1 MNNQPQPP
9 TQTTPYPRI
18 FQQFIQQKTENY
30 VDRPLISTTI
40 NNFLQN
46 HNNGYF
52 TLIGSPGSGKS
63 AILANY
69 TIQNPQTVYYTAE
82 VEDKNRADEF
92 LITLCTQLIQKIDQQ
107 NPTLPDNVTEGSWYL
122 SLLLQKI
129 SDNLAAEEKLII
141 VVDGCDNLDPQSQP
155 RDSNIFYLPRY
166 LPKQVYFLLARRPF
180 LRAKSGLLIETP
192 AETLN
197 LEEYPEQNREDAQA
211 YIEHY
216 LAIPGVGA
224 NIKSWVAEN
233 YQSEAEFCRELVVES
248 GNNFMY
254 LSRVLRAIPPNPPWE
269 GGDMMPN
276 LPLEGGD
283 MMPNLLLEGG
293 ETTVGANGIRPW
305 EVWNIPTAGLEEYY
319 QGLWQKMGGEGLS
332 EIELGVLRVLVEEEE
347 AVSVEGIE
355 RSLCSA
361 NAQFIDIDEYDIEEV
376 LETWVE
382 FLHQQEIG
390 GEICYSLYHW
400 SFRDFLQF
408 RV

>member
-1 MNNQPQPP
+1 MNNQPQLP
-9 TQTTPYPRI
+9 TPTTPYPTI
-18 FQQFIQQKTENY
+18 FQQYIRQKTENY
-30 VDRPLISTTI
+30 VDRSLISTTI

-46 HNNGYF
+46 YDRGYF

-82 VEDKNRADEF
+82 VEGKNRADEF
-92 LITLCTQLIQKIDQQ
+92 LITICTQLIQKIDPQ

-129 SDNLAAEEKLII
+129 SDNLTAEEKLIV
-141 VVDGCDNLDPQSQP
+141 VVDGCDNLDRQSQA

-197 LEEYPEQNREDAQA
+197 LEQFPEQNQADARA

-216 LAIPGVGA
+216 LAIPEVGA

-233 YQSEAEFCRELVVES
+233 YQSEAEFCRELVAES

-254 LSRVLRAIPPNPPWE
+254 LSRVLGALPPNPA
-269 GGDMMPN
+269 
-276 LPLEGGD
+276 LER
-283 MMPNLLLEGG
+283 G
-293 ETTVGANGIRPW
+293 ERKTGRDVP
-305 EVWNIPTAGLEEYY
+305 WNIPTANLEEYY
-319 QGLWQKMGGEGLS
+319 RSLWQKMAGDGLS
-332 EIELGVLRVLVEEEE
+332 EIELGVLKVLVEQEE
-347 AVSVEGIE
+347 ASVEAI
-355 RSLCSA
+355 S
-361 NAQFIDIDEYDIEEV
+361 QFIDTDEYDVEEV
-376 LETWVE
+376 LETWLE
-382 FLHQQEIG
+382 FLHQQEIER
-390 GEICYSLYHW
+390 EICYSLYHW
-400 SFRDFLQF
+400 SFRKFLRSIISDF
-408 RV
+408 

>member
-1 MNNQPQPP
+1 MNNQPRILTPS
-9 TQTTPYPRI
+9 TPYPTI
-18 FQQFIQQKTENY
+18 FQQFIRQKTENY
-30 VDRPLISTTI
+30 VDRSLISTTI

-46 HNNGYF
+46 HDRGYF
-52 TLIGSPGSGKS
+52 TLIGFPGSGKS

-82 VEDKNRADEF
+82 VEGKNGADEF
-92 LITLCTQLIQKIDQQ
+92 IITICTQLIQKIENQ
-107 NPTLPDNVTEGSWYL
+107 NSSLPDNVTEGSWYL

-129 SDNLAAEEKLII
+129 SDNLTADQKLIV
-141 VVDGCDNLDPQSQP
+141 VVDGCDYLDLQSQP

-166 LPKQVYFLLARRPF
+166 LPKQVYFLLGRRPF

-197 LEEYPEQNREDAQA
+197 LEEYPEQNREDVRA

-224 NIKSWVAEN
+224 NIKSWVGEN

-254 LSRVLRAIPPNPPWE
+254 LSRVLGEIPPNPPWE
-269 GGDMMPN
+269 GGD
-276 LPLEGGD
+276 GKGD
-283 MMPNLLLEGG
+283 MP
-293 ETTVGANGIRPW
+293 AS
-305 EVWNIPTAGLEEYY
+305 LEEYY
-319 QGLWQKMGGEGLS
+319 HSLWQKMGGDGLS

-347 AVSVEGIE
+347 GVSVEAI
-355 RSLCSA
+355 S
-361 NAQFIDIDEYDIEEV
+361 QFIDVDEYDVEEV
-376 LETWVE
+376 LENWLE

-400 SFRDFLQF
+400 SFRKFLQ
-408 RV
+408 VILGS

>member
-1 MNNQPQPP
+1 MNNQPRSP
-9 TQTTPYPRI
+9 TPTTPYPTI
-18 FQQFIQQKTENY
+18 FQQFIRQKTQNY

-52 TLIGSPGSGKS
+52 TLIGFPGSGKS

-82 VEDKNRADEF
+82 VEGKNRADEF
-92 LITLCTQLIQKIDQQ
+92 LITICTQLIQKIDNQ

-129 SDNLAAEEKLII
+129 SDNLTADQKLIV
-141 VVDGCDNLDPQSQP
+141 VVDGCHNLDSTSQP

-166 LPKQVYFLLARRPF
+166 LPKGVYFLLARRPF

-197 LEEYPEQNREDAQA
+197 LEQFPEQNQADARA

-216 LAIPGVGA
+216 LAIPEVGA

-233 YQSEAEFCRELVVES
+233 DRSEAEFCRELVGES

-254 LSRVLRAIPPNPPWE
+254 LSRVLGLIPPNTNLK
-269 GGDMMPN
+269 GGDRN
-276 LPLEGGD
+276 LP
-283 MMPNLLLEGG
+283 
-293 ETTVGANGIRPW
+293 AS
-305 EVWNIPTAGLEEYY
+305 LEEYY
-319 QGLWQKMGGEGLS
+319 YSLWQKMGGEGLS
-332 EIELGVLRVLVEEEE
+332 EIELGVLRVLVEQEET
-347 AVSVEGIE
+347 VSVEAI
-355 RSLCSA
+355 S
-361 NAQFIDIDEYDIEEV
+361 QFIDVDEYDVEEV
-376 LETWVE
+376 LENWLE

-390 GEICYSLYHW
+390 GEIWYSLYHW
-400 SFRDFLQF
+400 SFRNFL
-408 RV
+408 RSIVSL

>member
-1 MNNQPQPP
+1 MNNQPRSPIP
-9 TQTTPYPRI
+9 TTPYPTI
-18 FQQFIQQKTENY
+18 FQQYIRQKTENY

-46 HNNGYF
+46 HDRGYF

-63 AILANY
+63 SILANY

-82 VEDKNRADEF
+82 VEGKNRADEF
-92 LITLCTQLIQKIDQQ
+92 LITICTQLIQKIDNQ
-107 NPTLPDNVTEGSWYL
+107 NSTLPDNVTEGSWYL

-129 SDNLAAEEKLII
+129 SDNLTAEEKLIV
-141 VVDGCDNLDPQSQP
+141 VVDGCDYLDPQSQP

-180 LRAKSGLLIETP
+180 LRAKSGLLIEAP

-197 LEEYPEQNREDAQA
+197 LEEYPEQNREDARG

-233 YQSEAEFCRELVVES
+233 GISETQFCQELVVES

-254 LSRVLRAIPPNPPWE
+254 LSQVLGVIPPNPPWS
-269 GGDMMPN
+269 
-276 LPLEGGD
+276 GGD
-283 MMPNLLLEGG
+283 MMPNLLLEGR

-319 QGLWQKMGGEGLS
+319 QSLWQKMGGEGLS
-332 EIELGVLRVLVEEEE
+332 EIELGVLKVLVEEEE
-347 AVSVEGIE
+347 AVSVEAIE
-355 RSLCSA
+355 RSLYSA
-361 NAQFIDIDEYDIEEV
+361 NDQFIDIDEYDIEEV

-390 GEICYSLYHW
+390 GEICYSLYHG
-400 SFRDFLQF
+400 SFRDFLRL

>member
-1 MNNQPQPP
+1 MNNQPQLLTPIA
-9 TQTTPYPRI
+9 PYPTI
-18 FQQFIQQKTENY
+18 FQQFIRQKTKNY

-46 HNNGYF
+46 HNHGYF
-52 TLIGSPGSGKS
+52 TLIGAPGSGKS
-63 AILANY
+63 SILANY
-69 TIQNPQTVYYTAE
+69 TIENPQTVYYTAE
-82 VEDKNRADEF
+82 VEGKNRADEF
-92 LITLCTQLIQKIDQQ
+92 LITLCTQLIQKIDHQ
-107 NPTLPDNVTEGSWYL
+107 NSTLPDNVTEGSWFL

-129 SDNLAAEEKLII
+129 SDNLTAEEKLIV
-141 VVDGCDNLDPQSQP
+141 VVDGCDNLDRQSQP

-197 LEEYPEQNREDAQA
+197 LEEYPEQNQADARA

-254 LSRVLRAIPPNPPWE
+254 LSRVLGEIPPNPPWE
-269 GGDMMPN
+269 GGDRNSN
-276 LPLEGGD
+276 LFLEGR
-283 MMPNLLLEGG
+283 

-305 EVWNIPTAGLEEYY
+305 KVPWNVLTAGLEEYY
-319 QGLWQKMGGEGLS
+319 QGLWEKMGGEGLS
-332 EIELGVLRVLVEEEE
+332 EIELEVLRVLVEEEE
-347 AVSVEGIE
+347 AVSVEAI
-355 RSLCSA
+355 
-361 NAQFIDIDEYDIEEV
+361 AQFIDVDEYDVEEV
-376 LETWVE
+376 LESWVE
-382 FLHQQEIG
+382 FLYQQEIG
-390 GEICYSLYHW
+390 EKICYSLYHW
-400 SFRDFLQF
+400 TFCDFLRL

>member
-1 MNNQPQPP
+1 MNKQPRSP
-9 TQTTPYPRI
+9 TPTTPYPKI
-18 FQQFIQQKTENY
+18 FQQYIRQKTENY

-46 HNNGYF
+46 HNHGYF

-63 AILANY
+63 VILANY

-82 VEDKNRADEF
+82 VEGKNRADEF
-92 LITLCTQLIQKIDQQ
+92 LITICTQLIQKIDDQ

-129 SDNLAAEEKLII
+129 SDNLTAEEKLIV
-141 VVDGCDNLDPQSQP
+141 VVDGCDNLDRQSQP

-197 LEEYPEQNREDAQA
+197 LEEYPEQNQADARA
-211 YIEHY
+211 YVEHY
-216 LAIPGVGA
+216 LAIPEVGA

-233 YQSEAEFCRELVVES
+233 YQSEPEFCQELVAES

-254 LSRVLRAIPPNPPWE
+254 LSRVLGDIPPNPPWE
-269 GGDMMPN
+269 GGDRKGN
-276 LPLEGGD
+276 LP
-283 MMPNLLLEGG
+283 
-293 ETTVGANGIRPW
+293 AS
-305 EVWNIPTAGLEEYY
+305 LEEYY
-319 QGLWQKMGGEGLS
+319 HGLWQKMAGEGLS
-332 EIELGVLRVLVEEEE
+332 EIELGVLRVLVEQEE
-347 AVSVEGIE
+347 AVSVETI
-355 RSLCSA
+355 
-361 NAQFIDIDEYDIEEV
+361 AQFIDVDEYDVEEV
-376 LETWVE
+376 LENWLE
-382 FLHQQEIG
+382 FLHWQEIG

-400 SFRDFLQF
+400 SFCNFL
-408 RV
+408 RSVISNPVALV

>member
-1 MNNQPQPP
+1 MNNQPQLLTP
-9 TQTTPYPRI
+9 TTPYPTI
-18 FQQFIQQKTENY
+18 FQQYIRQKTENY
-30 VDRPLISTTI
+30 VDRSLISTTI

-46 HNNGYF
+46 HNHGYF

-82 VEDKNRADEF
+82 VEGKNRADEF
-92 LITLCTQLIQKIDQQ
+92 LITLCTQLIQKIDHQ

-129 SDNLAAEEKLII
+129 SDNLTAEEKLIV
-141 VVDGCDNLDPQSQP
+141 VVDGCDNLDRQSQP

-197 LEEYPEQNREDAQA
+197 LEQFPEQNQADARA
-211 YIEHY
+211 YIQHY
-216 LAIPGVGA
+216 LAIPEVGA

-233 YQSEAEFCRELVVES
+233 YQSEAEFCRELVAES

-254 LSRVLRAIPPNPPWE
+254 LSRVLGGIPPNPP
-269 GGDMMPN
+269 
-276 LPLEGGD
+276 LEGGD
-283 MMPNLLLEGG
+283 
-293 ETTVGANGIRPW
+293 RKW
-305 EVWNIPTAGLEEYY
+305 RDIPSGLEEYY
-319 QGLWQKMGGEGLS
+319 QGLWQKMVGDGLS
-332 EIELGVLRVLVEEEE
+332 EIELGVLRVLVEQEE
-347 AVSVEGIE
+347 VSVEAIAE
-355 RSLCSA
+355 S
-361 NAQFIDIDEYDIEEV
+361 IDTDEYDVEEV
-376 LETWVE
+376 LETWLE
-382 FLHQQEIG
+382 FLHWQEIG

-400 SFRDFLQF
+400 SFRNFL
-408 RV
+408 RVCL